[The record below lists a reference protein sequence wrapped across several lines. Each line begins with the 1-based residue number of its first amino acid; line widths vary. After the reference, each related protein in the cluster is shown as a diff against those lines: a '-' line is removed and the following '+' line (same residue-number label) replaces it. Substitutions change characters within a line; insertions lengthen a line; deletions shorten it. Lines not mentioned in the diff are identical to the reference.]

1 MLRQALSVLLSF
13 RRQWNNRSNNTAEPS
28 SSSVWCAEMAVNRT
42 KEFVESDRYLY
53 DRLLIP
59 KGFSQI
65 DSAMDASYYGNWADP
80 ARLVLFSYIEGDC
93 LTTQCDTAD
102 EFKAEIIKVC
112 DWLRLNSTLYGI
124 DPGLKATAKKPWE
137 DLGLSDLLH

>member
-1 MLRQALSVLLSF
+1 MLLLCKRRLSQRSKATAALRLMF
-13 RRQWNNRSNNTAEPS
+13 
-28 SSSVWCAEMAVNRT
+28 VWCAEMAVNRT
-42 KEFVESDRYLY
+42 KEFVESDRYVY
-53 DRLLIP
+53 DRMLFS
-59 KGFSQI
+59 KGFATI

-93 LTTQCDTAD
+93 LTTECETAE
-102 EFKAEIIKVC
+102 EFRAEIVKVC

-124 DPGLKATAKKPWE
+124 DPGLKATAKKPWQ

>member
-1 MLRQALSVLLSF
+1 MSIQ
-13 RRQWNNRSNNTAEPS
+13 
-28 SSSVWCAEMAVNRT
+28 RT
-42 KEFVESDRYLY
+42 KEFVEADRYLY
-53 DRLLIP
+53 DRLLFS
-59 KGFSQI
+59 KGFATI

-93 LTTQCDTAD
+93 LTTQCDTAE
-102 EFKAEIIKVC
+102 EFRAEITKVC

>member
-1 MLRQALSVLLSF
+1 M
-13 RRQWNNRSNNTAEPS
+13 
-28 SSSVWCAEMAVNRT
+28 
-42 KEFVESDRYLY
+42 DRDFYEEHRGARCP
-53 DRLLIP
+53 DRL
-59 KGFSQI
+59 FSKDARKIKQSI

-93 LTTQCDTAD
+93 LTTQCDTAE
-102 EFKAEIIKVC
+102 EFTAEIVKVC